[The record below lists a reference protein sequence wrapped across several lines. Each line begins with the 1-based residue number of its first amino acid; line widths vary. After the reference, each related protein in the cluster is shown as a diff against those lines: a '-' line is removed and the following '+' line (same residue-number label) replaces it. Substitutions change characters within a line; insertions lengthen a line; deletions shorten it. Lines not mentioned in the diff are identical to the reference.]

1 MKRKLWKIFRNWKL
15 AKKMMLV
22 YVILFGISCGIAVVA
37 LQISL
42 NIYDGK
48 LYEKSLQEL
57 DFFTQKVNDNL
68 DGVEELS
75 YAIAMDTEIQQQ
87 LSKIKSLNYHSAEYS
102 YEMYQ
107 FRTLLLNE
115 LNSHPMVKNI
125 LYTDRNKTKITVG
138 VDCGTVDAGRYN
150 RLLEQFREARG
161 GYVVQ
166 APTEKY
172 PYLLAGRDVLKH
184 LDASMDDLGPL
195 MMTCDVSGMI
205 EKKIDELEANH
216 STLFVYSNDGM
227 IYKEDKAE
235 VPELPSVD
243 QTQGYRIIFYKGQ
256 KYFMCYLKSSKS
268 GWMFVNIF
276 PYSEIFGQTMMVRY
290 LMVAGFFIIFLA
302 TTLVMKKLAKV
313 ITAPLEQLSES
324 MQIVETGDFSGAK
337 KVLTREVRNDE
348 AGTLAQEFRIM
359 LDKINALI
367 HENYEKQLLLKDT
380 KYRMLQAQINP
391 HFLYNTLNALNW
403 MVQADRGEDAQKV
416 IIELGRML
424 HASFAKEPLTTV
436 ASEVQLVK
444 SYIAIQQF
452 RYHNRAKFTVEIEGD
467 PGSYQVP
474 HMTLQPL
481 VENAICYGV
490 ENSLVCCEVTV
501 QVQEKKDEVLL
512 EVANT
517 GPGMTPEELE
527 AVRNST
533 IKPKGHGIGLKNIR
547 ERLEMV
553 CPGSKFQIESRLD
566 KGTVVRIL
574 VPKRKGRGPNV

>member
-348 AGTLAQEFRIM
+348 AGTLAQEFRVM

-501 QVQEKKDEVLL
+501 RVQEKKDEVLL

>member
-1 MKRKLWKIFRNWKL
+1 MKRKLWKKFRNWKL
-15 AKKMMLV
+15 AKKMMVV
-22 YVILFGISCGIAVVA
+22 YVILFGISCGIAVAA

-68 DGVEELS
+68 DGVEDLS
-75 YAIAMDTEIQQQ
+75 YAIAMDTQIQRQ
-87 LSKIKSLNYHSAEYS
+87 LSKIKSLSYHSSEYS

-115 LNSHPMVKNI
+115 LNSHPMIKNI

-138 VDCGTVDAGRYN
+138 VDCGTVDPGEYN
-150 RLLEQFREARG
+150 RLMKQFREARG
-161 GYVVQ
+161 GYVVRG
-166 APTEKY
+166 PTGKY

-184 LDASMDDLGPL
+184 LDASMDDLGSL

-205 EKKIDELEANH
+205 KEKINELEANH
-216 STLFVYSNDGM
+216 STLFVYSNSGM

-268 GWMFVNIF
+268 GWMFVNLF

-290 LMVAGFFIIFLA
+290 LMVSGFFIIFLG
-302 TTLVMKKLAKV
+302 TTLVMKKLSGA

-324 MQIVETGDFSGAK
+324 MQIVETGDFAGAK

-348 AGTLAQEFRIM
+348 AGMLAQEFRIM
-359 LDKINALI
+359 LEKINALI

-403 MVQADRGEDAQKV
+403 MVQANRGEDAQKV
-416 IIELGRML
+416 IIELGQML
-424 HASFAKEPLTTV
+424 RASFAKEPLTTV
-436 ASEVQLVK
+436 ASEVRLVK
-444 SYIAIQQF
+444 SYITIQQF
-452 RYHNRAKFTVEIEGD
+452 RYRNRAKFQVKIKGNPGD
-467 PGSYQVP
+467 YQVP

-481 VENAICYGV
+481 VENAIYYGV
-490 ENSLVCCEVTV
+490 ENSLVCCNVIV
-501 QVQEKKDEVLL
+501 QVQEKKEAVLL

-574 VPKRKGRGPNV
+574 VPKRKVGETDV